1 MSTDDEDDEEDVPLN
16 IHRDSLAGDGGSPI
30 VATKDSDRR
39 VIGHDIEGEEED
51 DDDDAGCAT
60 YGHQFRMGR
69 YSGYCTLGRVSL
81 HDSWDCAD
89 GESDANGENLSFAD
103 GDEDRKIDHGG
114 FVSFWRQKDG
124 GDPSS
129 SGGRE
134 ERALPLII
142 GRTNQELHTADYD
155 CDDDRVETTM
165 RPIPLLYRGFH
176 GGLEQNAG
184 HDAPANSFGLWFKRE
199 LGIAN
204 LLCTEVGEP
213 ELSMRRRRRR
223 RNRGNGPWNLWKRRE
238 ASDVEDIENAE
249 DEGGDANSL
258 ISSSSSDEIL
268 WRGMPN
274 QVPKD
279 DVNAI
284 NHENSIFGGQSR
296 PGCGVLALPII
307 RPFLRGSRRGFTDNS
322 DLGQSSNEMGNEED
336 GDGADYADGL
346 LSRRDRAAVIQSISQ
361 GIVGTTDDSL
371 LIDANC
377 GDDVAQSTIESRP
390 PIWLGGIFVTRFFQG
405 FGNQHKNYAIIQ
417 LHNLL
422 RKEDW
427 SLATTLLQ
435 TKPELAQTWYCIN
448 RLYGGKYDGEA
459 LPIHAA
465 SALCP
470 PPSFIEML
478 GALYPEGL
486 LEKDKAF
493 GRVPLHVA
501 CRCVASS
508 SVIRVL
514 CEMEPKCVVERDE
527 YVPLLLY
534 CNFHKKTL
542 TIHNSMRCPLKFEES
557 SAALLVKEL
566 LFVWR

>member
-1 MSTDDEDDEEDVPLN
+1 MLTDDDEEHVPLKSP
-16 IHRDSLAGDGGSPI
+16 RDWQAGEGGGSTR
-30 VATKDSDRR
+30 VAAKVNDRR
-39 VIGHDIEGEEED
+39 AGGRDVEGVRG

-60 YGHQFRMGR
+60 YGHQFRVGR
-69 YSGYCTLGRVSL
+69 YSGYCTLGRALS
-81 HDSWDCAD
+81 HDSGDSAD
-89 GESDANGENLSFAD
+89 VGFDANGGDLSPADRDED
-103 GDEDRKIDHGG
+103 GDINHGG

-129 SGGRE
+129 GGRE
-134 ERALPLII
+134 ERAVPLNV
-142 GRTNQELHTADYD
+142 GRPNQEFDTV
-155 CDDDRVETTM
+155 DDDGEGERVETTM
-165 RPIPLLYRGFH
+165 RPIPLLYRELGV
-176 GGLEQNAG
+176 
-184 HDAPANSFGLWFKRE
+184 ANSHF
-199 LGIAN
+199 
-204 LLCTEVGEP
+204 TEVGEP
-213 ELSMRRRRRR
+213 KLSRRRR
-223 RNRGNGPWNLWKRRE
+223 RNSGNGPWNLWKRRE
-238 ASDVEDIENAE
+238 PSNVEDFENAE

-258 ISSSSSDEIL
+258 ISSTSSDEIR
-268 WRGMPN
+268 WRGMAN

-279 DVNAI
+279 VVNAI
-284 NHENSIFGGQSR
+284 QHETSIFGGQSR
-296 PGCGVLALPII
+296 RGCGILALPII
-307 RPFLRGSRRGFTDNS
+307 RPFLRGSRRGFIDDV
-322 DLGQSSNEMGNEED
+322 DLGQPSNGMGGEED
-336 GDGADYADGL
+336 DDDTDYADGL
-346 LSRRDRAAVIQSISQ
+346 PSRLDHAAVIQSISQ

-377 GDDVAQSTIESRP
+377 GDDVSHWTIESRP
-390 PIWLGGIFVTRFFQG
+390 PIWLEKIFFTRFIQG
-405 FGNQHKNYAIIQ
+405 FGNKPQHNSSGIKQ

-435 TKPELAQTWYCIN
+435 TKPELARTWYCIN

-478 GALYPEGL
+478 ATLHPEGL
-486 LEKDKAF
+486 TEKDKAF

-514 CEMEPKCVVERDE
+514 CEMEPKCVVERDK
-527 YVPLLLY
+527 YVSFMLFLI
-534 CNFHKKTL
+534 FTK
-542 TIHNSMRCPLKFEES
+542 IPLKFLTCAFLQFEEG

-566 LFVWR
+566 LFLW

>member
-16 IHRDSLAGDGGSPI
+16 IHHDSLVGDGGSPH

-39 VIGHDIEGEEED
+39 DIGHFIEGEEE

-89 GESDANGENLSFAD
+89 VDSDANGDSLSPAD
-103 GDEDRKIDHGG
+103 GDEDRKHNHGG

-134 ERALPLII
+134 RRALPLIL
-142 GRTNQELHTADYD
+142 GRTNQEFHTADDDD

-165 RPIPLLYRGFH
+165 RPIPLFYRGYH
-176 GGLEQNAG
+176 GGLEQSTG
-184 HDAPANSFGLWFKRE
+184 LDAPANSFGLWFKRE
-199 LGIAN
+199 LRITN
-204 LLCTEVGEP
+204 LHFTEVDEP
-213 ELSMRRRRRR
+213 EFTTRRRRRR
-223 RNRGNGPWNLWKRRE
+223 RNTGDGPWNLWKRRE
-238 ASDVEDIENAE
+238 ASDVEDFENAE

-268 WRGMPN
+268 WRGMTN

-279 DVNAI
+279 DVNAK
-284 NHENSIFGGQSR
+284 NHENSIFGGQIR
-296 PGCGVLALPII
+296 RGGGVLALPII

-322 DLGQSSNEMGNEED
+322 DLGQPSNEMGNEED
-336 GDGADYADGL
+336 DDGADYADGL
-346 LSRRDRAAVIQSISQ
+346 PSRRDRAAVIESISQ

-377 GDDVAQSTIESRP
+377 GDDTQSTIESRI
-390 PIWLGGIFVTRFFQG
+390 PIWLERIFVTRFFQG
-405 FGNQHKNYAIIQ
+405 FGNQHKNSAIIQ

-478 GALYPEGL
+478 GELYPEGL

-527 YVPLLLY
+527 YVLLLLH
-534 CNFHKKTL
+534 CNFHKKT
-542 TIHNSMRCPLKFEES
+542 HLKF
-557 SAALLVKEL
+557 
-566 LFVWR
+566 

>member
-1 MSTDDEDDEEDVPLN
+1 MSTGDDEEDVPLN
-16 IHRDSLAGDGGSPI
+16 THRDSLVGDDGSPR
-30 VATKDSDRR
+30 VATKDSDRQ
-39 VIGHDIEGEEED
+39 VSGHDIEGEEE

-89 GESDANGENLSFAD
+89 GEFDANGGNLSPSD
-103 GDEDRKIDHGG
+103 GDEDRKINHGG

-124 GDPSS
+124 DPS

-134 ERALPLII
+134 ERAHPLIL
-142 GRTNQELHTADYD
+142 GRPNQEFHTADDD
-155 CDDDRVETTM
+155 CDGDRVETTM
-165 RPIPLLYRGFH
+165 RPIPLLYRGYH
-176 GGLEQNAG
+176 GGLEQNVG
-184 HDAPANSFGLWFKRE
+184 HDAPANSVGLWFKRE

-204 LLCTEVGEP
+204 LHFTEFGEP

-238 ASDVEDIENAE
+238 PCDVEDFENAE

-258 ISSSSSDEIL
+258 ISSSSSDEIR
-268 WRGMPN
+268 WREMTN

-279 DVNAI
+279 GVNAI
-284 NHENSIFGGQSR
+284 KHENSIFGGQSR
-296 PGCGVLALPII
+296 RGGGVLALPII
-307 RPFLRGSRRGFTDNS
+307 RPFLRGSRRGFTDNPK
-322 DLGQSSNEMGNEED
+322 SSNEMGDEED
-336 GDGADYADGL
+336 DDGADYVDCL
-346 LSRRDRAAVIQSISQ
+346 PSRRDRAAVIQSISQ

-377 GDDVAQSTIESRP
+377 GDDVTQSTIESHP
-390 PIWLGGIFVTRFFQG
+390 PIWLEKIFGTRFFQG
-405 FGNQHKNYAIIQ
+405 FGNQHKNSAIIQ

-435 TKPELAQTWYCIN
+435 TKPDLAQTWYCVN

-470 PPSFIEML
+470 PSSFIEML
-478 GALYPEGL
+478 ATLYPAGL
-486 LEKDKAF
+486 LEKDRAF

-501 CRCVASS
+501 CRSVASS
-508 SVIRVL
+508 SVVRVL
-514 CEMEPKCVVERDE
+514 CEMEPKCVLERDE
-527 YVPLLLY
+527 YVHY
-534 CNFHKKTL
+534 IYIYIYSNFHKK
-542 TIHNSMRCPLKFEES
+542 NLKF
-557 SAALLVKEL
+557 
-566 LFVWR
+566 